1 MKQKAEC
8 VFCEIVAGK
17 SPSKVYY
24 EDDEVIVIDNVL
36 QWTPIMLLV
45 MPKGHM
51 TQGDLWTS
59 GAIATIGRIAVD
71 MGEQFC
77 PKGYR
82 ILSNFGP
89 DAMQSQEHGHVHV
102 LGGMYLG
109 PYA

>member
-1 MKQKAEC
+1 MKQQTDC

-17 SPSKVYY
+17 SPSKTHY
-24 EDDEVIVIDNVL
+24 EDDEVIVIDNLL
-36 QWTPIMLLV
+36 QWAPVMLLV
-45 MPKGHM
+45 MPKGHV
-51 TQGDLWTS
+51 TQEELWAN
-59 GAIATIGRIAVD
+59 GAIARIGRIAVD
-71 MGEQFC
+71 MGERFC
-77 PKGYR
+77 PGGYR